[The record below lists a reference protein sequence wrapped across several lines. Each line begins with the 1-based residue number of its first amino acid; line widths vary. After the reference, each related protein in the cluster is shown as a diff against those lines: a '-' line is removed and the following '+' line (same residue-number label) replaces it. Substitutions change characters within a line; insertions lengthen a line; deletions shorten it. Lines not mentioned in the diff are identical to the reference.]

1 MYLSPLDLGLSRI
14 NLGPTT
20 TTLLVSIFGLALWRL
35 YIAILPKPI
44 PGIPYNHASARS
56 ILGDIPGYILAAWR
70 TREPI
75 TWLLSQARAT
85 GSPISQIFLA
95 PLGGRP
101 FVTIT
106 DFRETQDILL
116 RRGKEF
122 DRSSM
127 LSETL
132 GVALPHH
139 HITRKTDAIW
149 RSQRRLLQDLML
161 PKFLHG
167 VAAPNI
173 YASVDQLVRL
183 WAAKTEIA
191 SGRPF
196 SPERDIYYAALDA
209 VLEFGFG
216 ANFPHRATKP
226 QMDAMLKMGQEEV
239 QKLRGEASDVDT
251 PVVFVD
257 APLHEK
263 IVAILESGDIVE
275 ALQSSPFPRLALW
288 LKKRFSNFSK
298 TWDTKNQFLED
309 EILKAVDRMAA
320 HGETSDESWVMSAV
334 DHIVHRERSF
344 AEKEGRKPAYWTPVI
359 RDEVFGFVIAGH
371 ETVSTTMLWG
381 MKLLADN
388 QEAQSTLRM
397 ALQSAHSAAIAENR
411 SPSAMEI
418 THTNIPYLD
427 ASIEEILRCGPTVP
441 GAMRECMVDT
451 VVLGHQI
458 PKGTQVFLFNQGA
471 SFREPSLAIDEK
483 DRSPSCQAS
492 AKERGVREW
501 DPQNMDA
508 FRPERWLVQADGSS
522 AGSDGLVFDSAAGP
536 TMPFSLGIR
545 ACYGRRLAYLEM
557 RILVT
562 MLVWNFEL
570 LPCPEELSDY
580 AAIDAMTHRPQRAF
594 VRLRAVKR

>member
-1 MYLSPLDLGLSRI
+1 MTMQKGCGVSILGLS
-14 NLGPTT
+14 
-20 TTLLVSIFGLALWRL
+20 LWRL
-35 YIAILPKPI
+35 YVALLPKPI
-44 PGIPYNHASARS
+44 AGIPYNHASARS
-56 ILGDIPGYILAAWR
+56 LLGDIPGFMLAAWR

-95 PLGGRP
+95 PFGGRP

-106 DFRETQDILL
+106 DFRETQDILV

-122 DRSSM
+122 DRSSV
-127 LSETL
+127 LTDTL

-139 HITRKTDAIW
+139 HIVRKTDAVW

-167 VAAPNI
+167 IAAPNI
-173 YASVDQLVRL
+173 YASVDQLVQL
-183 WAAKTEIA
+183 WGSKTEIA

-216 ANFPHRATKP
+216 RNFTHRATQP
-226 QMDAMLKMGQEEV
+226 QLDAMLKLGPEEV
-239 QKLRGEASDVDT
+239 QKLRGEEAGSADT
-251 PVVFVD
+251 PVEFVN
-257 APLHEK
+257 APLHET
-263 IVAILESGDIVE
+263 IVAILDSGDIVE
-275 ALQSSPFPRLALW
+275 ALQSSPFPRLGLW
-288 LKKRFSNFSK
+288 FQKTFTNFNK
-298 TWDTKNQFLED
+298 TWNTKNQFLED
-309 EILKAVDRMAA
+309 EIRKAVDRMEKQD
-320 HGETSDESWVMSAV
+320 GEASDESWVMSAV
-334 DHIVHRERSF
+334 DHIVHRERGF
-344 AEKEGRKPAYWTPVI
+344 AEKEGRKADYWTPVI

-381 MKLLADN
+381 LKLLGDN
-388 QEAQSTLRM
+388 QDAQSTLRM
-397 ALQSAHSAAIAENR
+397 ALQSAHSAAMAEKRN
-411 SPSAMEI
+411 PSAMEI
-418 THTNIPYLD
+418 AHTNIPYLD
-427 ASIEEILRCGPTVP
+427 AAIEEILRCGPTVP

-451 VVLGHQI
+451 VILGHRI

-471 SFREPSLAIDEK
+471 SFREPTLAVDEK

-501 DPQNMDA
+501 DPENMDA

-522 AGSDGLVFDSAAGP
+522 GERDGLVFDSAAGP
-536 TMPFSLGIR
+536 TMPFSLGLR
-545 ACYGRRLAYLEM
+545 ACWGRRLAYLEM
-557 RILVT
+557 RIMVT

-570 LPCPEELSDY
+570 LPCPPELSDY
-580 AAIDAMTHRPQRAF
+580 AAVDAMTHKPQRAF
-594 VRLRAVKR
+594 VRLQPVKH